1 MTWNN
6 LLHLMNDIR
15 ERILPK
21 NITYILFVKKKVYL
35 TPLCTVEFLLFLP
48 YLDFTL
54 PLSLHR
60 NDPPEHESISTL
72 TCPLPASLYRQT
84 FFFRFDTI
92 SLTVCATFFSLL
104 VGTSVNIRRF
114 VSDSKASPYNTNE
127 PKCWTLKSRN
137 DCLLP

>member
-21 NITYILFVKKKVYL
+21 NITYIFFVKKKSLFDPAVY
-35 TPLCTVEFLLFLP
+35 CRI
-48 YLDFTL
+48 FTL
-54 PLSLHR
+54 FAIFRLH
-60 NDPPEHESISTL
+60 STA
-72 TCPLPASLYRQT
+72 LPAQKWPSGTWINLYSNLSPPCQSVSPNL
-84 FFFRFDTI
+84 FFRFDTI